1 MDKKNTPDIT
11 QELYP
16 TKLELDI
23 PIGENGLTKI
33 DKYNYIHDASIK
45 ISIAIDNNT
54 YPKSDVTRAISI
66 ACQKLHEYFR

>member
-1 MDKKNTPDIT
+1 MEKKNTPDIT

-33 DKYNYIHDASIK
+33 NEYNYIHNACIK
-45 ISIAIDNNT
+45 VSISINDNT
-54 YPKSDVTRAISI
+54 YPKCEVSD
-66 ACQKLHEYFR
+66 KLSR